1 MTRAGFCRS
10 LWLTGQGGLLLRWV
24 RGVLLGLCLVNAGGE
39 IGKRSLV
46 VRVVLSRPAAAVAV
60 VSEAIEARNGVE
72 LEHTNAISVV

>member
-1 MTRAGFCRS
+1 M
-10 LWLTGQGGLLLRWV
+10 
-24 RGVLLGLCLVNAGGE
+24 GLCLVNAGGE